1 MTSWWL
7 WSTINTRDSNIR
19 TSGLKPTCTNRQDPV
34 KNKPTMSENRTEISS
49 LGEFGLIEHLTSNIE
64 IKNASTLVG
73 VGDDAAV
80 IDHFGK
86 QTVVTTD
93 LLIEGVHFD
102 LMYTPLQHLGYKSVV
117 VNLSDVY
124 AMNATPTQITMS
136 IGISNRISLE
146 ALDEFYEG
154 VYAACERYG
163 VDLVGGD
170 TASSQKGFVISVT
183 AIGEVT
189 PDKFVKRSTA
199 KKGDLLCCTGDL
211 GAAYLGLIIL
221 EREKKIFLENPNVK
235 ADLEN
240 EKYVI
245 GRLLKPEARKD
256 IIEFFQESDIIP
268 TSMMDISDGLS
279 SEILH
284 ICRQSELGCVL
295 YEEKIPIAEDT
306 RQAAFKFEL
315 DPTACALSGGEDY
328 ELLFTIPQQEYDKL
342 VLNEQI
348 SVIGYMTEPEK
359 GKKII
364 TKGGNTFDITAQGW
378 NAFASK

>member
-1 MTSWWL
+1 
-7 WSTINTRDSNIR
+7 
-19 TSGLKPTCTNRQDPV
+19 
-34 KNKPTMSENRTEISS
+34 MSEQRTEISS
-49 LGEFGLIEHLTSNIE
+49 LGEFGLIEHLTKNIE
-64 IKNASTLVG
+64 FQNASSILG

-93 LLIEGVHFD
+93 LLIENVHFD
-102 LMYTPLQHLGYKSVV
+102 LMYTPLKHLGYKSVI
-117 VNLSDVY
+117 VNLSDIY
-124 AMNATPTQITMS
+124 AMNATPTQITLS
-136 IGISNRISLE
+136 LGISNRFSVE

-154 VYAACERYG
+154 VYAACAKYG

-170 TASSQKGFVISVT
+170 TASSQKGFIISVT

-199 KKGDLLCCTGDL
+199 REGDLLCCSGDL
-211 GAAYLGLIIL
+211 GAAYLGLIFL
-221 EREKKIFLENPNVK
+221 EREKKIFLESPDVRP
-235 ADLEN
+235 DLEG

-245 GRLLKPEARKD
+245 GKLLKPEAAKD
-256 IIEFFQESDIIP
+256 TIEFFEKSSLLP

-284 ICRQSELGCVL
+284 ICKDSGLGCVL
-295 YEEKIPIAEDT
+295 YEEKIPIAEET
-306 RQAAFKFEL
+306 RNAAFKFEL

-328 ELLFTIPQQEYDKL
+328 ELLFTIPQSEHDKL
-342 VLNEQI
+342 LLNEQI
-348 SVIGYMTEPEK
+348 SVIGYMTEAGK

-364 TKGGNTFDITAQGW
+364 TKGGSTFDITAQGW
-378 NAFASK
+378 NAFDLK